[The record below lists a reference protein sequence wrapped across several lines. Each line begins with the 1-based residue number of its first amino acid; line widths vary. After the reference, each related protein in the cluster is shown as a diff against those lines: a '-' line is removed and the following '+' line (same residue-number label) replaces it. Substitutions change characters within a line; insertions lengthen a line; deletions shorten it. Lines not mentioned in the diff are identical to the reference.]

1 MAVVLSVYLG
11 KTRGGIEIVMID
23 YAKALS
29 SLGYESYLLSSKGRD
44 YIDYLRNSGLKL
56 NLLFSRSINPF
67 TILQFIFFLRRLKPE
82 VVFLHGTRAILI
94 GSKWYI
100 RKLFPKIKFVGVSH
114 GVTDKRY
121 SKLEYVIAITKFLAN
136 SFKDLGIPHIYFCPN
151 KTRILPFE
159 EQRNRRDPIVI
170 GSIGRLSSSK
180 GFDVLIN
187 ALKVLKQRGFSFKL
201 RLAGFS
207 LEDLEKGIDISD
219 ISDEIEVLGW
229 ISDKESFYKSIDIYV
244 SASRVEPFGLTIIEA
259 ISHSIAVIATET
271 QGGKEI
277 ISSGENGVLVSLEDY
292 QGLSEAIYDLSRL
305 EDKDFNFLRF
315 NGYKKEK
322 TEYNLENLPKDL
334 NHIILN
340 ILSMKA

>member
-11 KTRGGIEIVMID
+11 KTRSGIEIVMID

-44 YIDYLRNSGLKL
+44 YIDYLRKSGLKL

-100 RKLFPKIKFVGVSH
+100 RKLFPRIKFVGVSH

-151 KTRILPFE
+151 TALMWFSHTL
-159 EQRNRRDPIVI
+159 VC
-170 GSIGRLSSSK
+170 LTT
-180 GFDVLIN
+180 VLG
-187 ALKVLKQRGFSFKL
+187 A
-201 RLAGFS
+201 FS
-207 LEDLEKGIDISD
+207 L
-219 ISDEIEVLGW
+219 
-229 ISDKESFYKSIDIYV
+229 
-244 SASRVEPFGLTIIEA
+244 A
-259 ISHSIAVIATET
+259 
-271 QGGKEI
+271 
-277 ISSGENGVLVSLEDY
+277 
-292 QGLSEAIYDLSRL
+292 RL
-305 EDKDFNFLRF
+305 LF
-315 NGYKKEK
+315 
-322 TEYNLENLPKDL
+322 T
-334 NHIILN
+334 
-340 ILSMKA
+340 